1 MLCKVYYGQT
11 KFKFWIFYD
20 FFVIL
25 HQAFGSRLNVEI
37 MTTFMRSAAY
47 NKSPREMAAYLAIV
61 KAEGITPNSRMV
73 DVVERF
79 YQKYRSWILTKE
91 TGGHVP
97 YPVVLE
103 MRADLPNWRA
113 FSASY
118 RDWLGR
124 TAVDDLA
131 AGSPWDQYK
140 ISKDVE
146 REERT
151 AARRKER

>member
-1 MLCKVYYGQT
+1 
-11 KFKFWIFYD
+11 
-20 FFVIL
+20 
-25 HQAFGSRLNVEI
+25 
-37 MTTFMRSAAY
+37 MTTFMRNAAY

-61 KAEGITPNSRMV
+61 KAEGITPNSRMLN
-73 DVVERF
+73 VVEGF
-79 YQKYRSWILTKE
+79 YQKYRGWILTKE

-113 FSASY
+113 FAASY

-131 AGSPWDQYK
+131 ADSPWDQYK

-146 REERT
+146 REKRT
-151 AARRKER
+151 VERRKER